1 MSVLVNKDT
10 VLMTQGITGK
20 AGLFHS
26 IKCRDYGTQL
36 VGGVTPGKGGQVV
49 EGFKVFDSV
58 QECKEE
64 THANATMI
72 FVPPPIAAAA
82 IIEAID
88 AEIPLIVAITEG
100 IPVHDMIKVK
110 RCLYLSD
117 SVLIGPNSPGIVT
130 PNQAKIGIAPGN
142 IFKPGKIGV
151 VSRSGTLTY
160 EAVYQTTL
168 NGLGQTTAIGIG
180 GDPVHGITFV
190 DVLEL
195 FRDDP
200 DTEGIILIGEIGGV
214 DEVKA
219 AEFIANEIKV
229 PVVGF
234 IAGVSAPAG
243 KRMGHAG
250 AIIEGK
256 GTSAEAKIKA
266 LTEAGVTIA
275 PDATLIGELMLD
287 RINARQK
294 YGMR

>member
-10 VLMTQGITGK
+10 VLMTQGITGE

-36 VGGVTPGKGGQVV
+36 PGGVTPGKGGQVV
-49 EGFKVFDSV
+49 EGFKVFNTV
-58 QECKEE
+58 QECKQE
-64 THANATMI
+64 TGANATMV
-72 FVPPPIAAAA
+72 FVPAPFAAAA

-88 AEIPLIVAITEG
+88 AQIPLIVAITEG
-100 IPVHDMIKVK
+100 IPVHDMIKVN
-110 RCLYLSD
+110 RRLHLSD

-168 NGLGQTTAIGIG
+168 SGLGQTTAIGIG
-180 GDPVHGITFV
+180 GDPVHGMNFV
-190 DVLEL
+190 DALKL
-195 FRDDP
+195 FRDDS
-200 DTEGIILIGEIGGV
+200 DTEGIILIGEIGGL
-214 DEVKA
+214 DEEDA
-219 AEFIANEIKV
+219 AEFIADEIKV

-234 IAGVSAPAG
+234 IAGLSAPTG

-275 PDATLIGELMLD
+275 PNVTLIGELMLD
-287 RINARQK
+287 RMNARQK
-294 YGMR
+294 HGMI